1 MDFLMYTVLIDTVRS
16 DINKFIK
23 IKMVF
28 LQCLSN
34 FVETVSN
41 VVDSLR
47 DPAFFRQKYLKSARL
62 N

>member
-1 MDFLMYTVLIDTVRS
+1 MDFLMGTVLIDTVRS
-16 DINKFIK
+16 DINKIIK
-23 IKMVF
+23 IKMAF

-41 VVDSLR
+41 VVDSFP